1 MTTDAQKKATAKY
14 LAGKKTF
21 TIRVDPEEAE
31 QIQKAAEKQGKS
43 VNAYILDA
51 VQAWMEQEQP
61 NDWTGYI
68 FTFPAVI
75 DRPGRGSTSQYFILA
90 PKLHP
95 NRVGG
100 VFALAALRW
109 SAAE

>member
-1 MTTDAQKKATAKY
+1 MLAYSKTAQDCTIRAYMLLYKYIIMQKKMVEKMTTDAQKKATAKY

-61 NDWTGYI
+61 ND
-68 FTFPAVI
+68 
-75 DRPGRGSTSQYFILA
+75 
-90 PKLHP
+90 
-95 NRVGG
+95 
-100 VFALAALRW
+100 
-109 SAAE
+109 

>member
-51 VQAWMEQEQP
+51 VQAWM
-61 NDWTGYI
+61 
-68 FTFPAVI
+68 
-75 DRPGRGSTSQYFILA
+75 
-90 PKLHP
+90 
-95 NRVGG
+95 
-100 VFALAALRW
+100 
-109 SAAE
+109 

>member
-1 MTTDAQKKATAKY
+1 MLAYIETAQDCTIRAYMLLYKYIIMQTKMVEKMTTDAQKKATAKY

-51 VQAWMEQEQP
+51 VQARMEQEQ
-61 NDWTGYI
+61 TE
-68 FTFPAVI
+68 
-75 DRPGRGSTSQYFILA
+75 Q
-90 PKLHP
+90 
-95 NRVGG
+95 
-100 VFALAALRW
+100 
-109 SAAE
+109 